1 MFQWYLCLSSLSD
14 LFVHGQELESWQLWS
29 EEDESKKVPLFT
41 REPSPATAPDARRRS
56 VAKNWKRNWDRRMV
70 LWKAAMWGKNPQQWP
85 QSMNNLQFVFAHV
98 CTLNSI
104 LDKET
109 HIGCI
114 IAAQDFEIQ
123 HLLQQLHVVNSQVEN
138 SQQAAADLRDEL
150 DFRGKELLEAI
161 MLKRCGKNTKRYEEF
176 ALNMRVFL
184 LNCDTLEGRFVR
196 RTMFAYSESVVES
209 CRWVHRYEFT
219 VKSFLLTCD
228 S

>member
-1 MFQWYLCLSSLSD
+1 MGRSSSPGSFGQKRTNQKKFPLSP
-14 LFVHGQELESWQLWS
+14 VNHPQPQLPTRGEGASQRTGNEIEIEGWS
-29 EEDESKKVPLFT
+29 FEKLPCGK
-41 REPSPATAPDARRRS
+41 
-56 VAKNWKRNWDRRMV
+56 
-70 LWKAAMWGKNPQQWP
+70 KNPQQWP

-114 IAAQDFEIQ
+114 IAAKDFEIQ

-209 CRWVHRYEFT
+209 CR
-219 VKSFLLTCD
+219 
-228 S
+228 